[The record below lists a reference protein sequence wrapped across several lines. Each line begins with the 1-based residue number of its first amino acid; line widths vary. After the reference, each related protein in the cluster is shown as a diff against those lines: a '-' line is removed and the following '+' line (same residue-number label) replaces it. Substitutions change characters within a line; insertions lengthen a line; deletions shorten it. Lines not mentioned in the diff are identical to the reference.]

1 MRVAYTSILVVLGLV
16 SFATSKGIYDPVKSY
31 VTVLNSKNFGSQI
44 DNNRAKGI
52 SIVHYYKEGG
62 MYNVIHLR
70 NFYFISYWWNLI
82 IFLSH
87 IDGHSKTLAG
97 GFENFAKENKGMWR
111 MGAVD
116 CDD

>member
-62 MYNVIHLR
+62 KYKVIHLR
-70 NFYFISYWWNLI
+70 NFYFISSFLRESNNNLI
-82 IFLSH
+82 IYRWPLKDPSWR
-87 IDGHSKTLAG
+87 IRKLRKGKQRNV
-97 GFENFAKENKGMWR
+97 ENGS
-111 MGAVD
+111 
-116 CDD
+116 C